1 MKKYIITLSILLTI
15 NISCSEND
23 KNDCVENKLA
33 YVTSVNSPS
42 NGVINEITNIE
53 VDFGVNN
60 GCGQFGEFIETE
72 NGNVKIIEI
81 NARYFGC
88 ICTQDAPIRTV
99 NYEFITQI
107 PGNHELRFKSND
119 TDFITVNLLIE

>member
-1 MKKYIITLSILLTI
+1 MKKYIIIIGILLLT

-33 YVTSVNSPS
+33 YVASVDPPS
-42 NGVINEITNIE
+42 HGVINEIINIE
-53 VDFGVNN
+53 VNFGVSN

-72 NGNVKIIEI
+72 NGNVKTIEV
-81 NARYFGC
+81 NARYEGC

-107 PGNHELRFKSND
+107 PGNYELRFKSTD
-119 TDFITVNLLIE
+119 TDYITVNLLIE